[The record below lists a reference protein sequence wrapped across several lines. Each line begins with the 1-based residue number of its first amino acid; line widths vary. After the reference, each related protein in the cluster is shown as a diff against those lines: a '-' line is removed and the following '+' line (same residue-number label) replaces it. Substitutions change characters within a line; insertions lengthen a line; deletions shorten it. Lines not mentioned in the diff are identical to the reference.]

1 MGQMF
6 LALITFDDD
15 VFGGG
20 GGGGGGGGVGGGAVG
35 VRVWRGA
42 FEFITSP
49 TRLKYGLD
57 LM

>member
-20 GGGGGGGGVGGGAVG
+20 GGAVV

>member
-1 MGQMF
+1 MRQMF
-6 LALITFDDD
+6 LALATFDDD
-15 VFGGG
+15 VPGGG
-20 GGGGGGGGVGGGAVG
+20 GA

>member
-1 MGQMF
+1 MRQMF
-6 LALITFDDD
+6 LALVTFDED
-15 VFGGG
+15 VS
-20 GGGGGGGGVGGGAVG
+20 GGGAG
-35 VRVWRGA
+35 GGRVWRGA

>member
-6 LALITFDDD
+6 LALATFDDD
-15 VFGGG
+15 VSGGG
-20 GGGGGGGGVGGGAVG
+20 GEAVG
-35 VRVWRGA
+35 VKVWRGA

>member
-6 LALITFDDD
+6 LALVTCDDE
-15 VFGGG
+15 VSGGGQLGLGFGG
-20 GGGGGGGGVGGGAVG
+20 
-35 VRVWRGA
+35 GA